1 MYHGALHITLNRKFL
16 MTKATADSDVYQLHS
31 ISEDISVGPEHAD
44 SSGIFITK
52 ALDVL

>member
-1 MYHGALHITLNRKFL
+1 

-31 ISEDISVGPEHAD
+31 ISEDVSVGPGNTD

-52 ALDVL
+52 ALDIEIYQI

>member
-1 MYHGALHITLNRKFL
+1 

-31 ISEDISVGPEHAD
+31 ISEDISVGPGHAD

-52 ALDVL
+52 ALDIKIYKI